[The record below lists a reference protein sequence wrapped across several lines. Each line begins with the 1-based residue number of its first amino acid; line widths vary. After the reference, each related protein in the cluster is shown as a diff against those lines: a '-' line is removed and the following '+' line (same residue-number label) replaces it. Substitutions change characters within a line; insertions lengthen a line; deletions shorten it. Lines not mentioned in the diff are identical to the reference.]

1 MTQIIMAS
9 MPEPIPTRYS
19 LLSRLQDLDDH
30 ESWKDFFDTYWRLI
44 YSVSLKAGLTEMEA
58 QDVVQET
65 VITVSRNIQ
74 NFKRDPKHGSF
85 KGWLRNIIR
94 WRIADQLRR
103 RDKLV
108 RSVEFSLEAI
118 PEPSEP
124 TVDEMWE
131 RQWQAN
137 LLESAISR
145 VKLKVQE
152 EHFQVFDLYA
162 VKNWPARKVA
172 RMLGVSVARVYV
184 TKHRISGLIKKELK
198 LLKEKEF

>member
-1 MTQIIMAS
+1 MTLATMLS
-9 MPEPIPTRYS
+9 TPDPIPTRYS
-19 LLSRLQDLDDH
+19 LLSRLKDWDDH
-30 ESWKDFFDTYWRLI
+30 ESWKEFFDTYWRLI
-44 YSVSLKAGLTEMEA
+44 YSVSVQSGLTEMEA

-65 VITVSRNIQ
+65 VIAVSRNIQ

-94 WRIADQLRR
+94 WRIGDQLRR
-103 RDKLV
+103 RDKLA
-108 RSVEFSLEAI
+108 RSVDFELETI
-118 PEPSEP
+118 PEPSES

-137 LLESAISR
+137 LLETAISR

-152 EHFQVFDLYA
+152 EHFQVFDLYV

-172 RMLGVSVARVYV
+172 RMLGVSVALVYV
-184 TKHRISGLIKKELK
+184 TKHRISRLIKNELK
-198 LLKEKEF
+198 MLNKNNI

>member
-1 MTQIIMAS
+1 MLST
-9 MPEPIPTRYS
+9 PDPIPTRYS
-19 LLSRLQDLDDH
+19 LLSRLKDWDDH
-30 ESWKDFFDTYWRLI
+30 ESWKEFFDTYWRLI
-44 YSVSLKAGLTEMEA
+44 YSVSVQSGLTEMEA

-65 VITVSRNIQ
+65 VIAVSRNIQ

-94 WRIADQLRR
+94 WRIGDQLRR
-103 RDKLV
+103 RDKLA
-108 RSVEFSLEAI
+108 RSVDFELETI
-118 PEPSEP
+118 PEPSES

-137 LLESAISR
+137 LLETAISR

-152 EHFQVFDLYA
+152 EHFQVFDLYV

-172 RMLGVSVARVYV
+172 RMLGVSVALVYV
-184 TKHRISGLIKKELK
+184 TKHRISRLIKNELK
-198 LLKEKEF
+198 MLNKNNI